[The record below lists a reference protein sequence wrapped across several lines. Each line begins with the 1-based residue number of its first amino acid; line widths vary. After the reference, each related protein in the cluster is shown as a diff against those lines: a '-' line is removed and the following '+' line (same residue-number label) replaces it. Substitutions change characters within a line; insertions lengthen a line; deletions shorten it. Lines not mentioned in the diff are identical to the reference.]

1 MAIQV
6 TGLFKNPTS
15 NLIHESPSM
24 KLVPIL
30 SFRGK
35 LDLDVHI
42 NNFGLDTIVYK
53 DINRALLQYDN
64 DIIDPYDRLIS
75 ALENYVIDNL
85 KTANT
90 INSVLTFTKV

>member
-24 KLVPIL
+24 KLVPIF

-35 LDLDVHI
+35 LDLDLHI
-42 NNFGLDTIVYK
+42 NDFGVDTIVYK
-53 DINRALLQYDN
+53 SIDRGLLQYDSN
-64 DIIDPYDRLIS
+64 IIDPYDKMIS

-85 KTANT
+85 KTVNS
-90 INSVLTFTKV
+90 INSAATFTKI

>member
-24 KLVPIL
+24 KLVPIF

-35 LDLDVHI
+35 LDLDLHI
-42 NNFGLDTIVYK
+42 NDFGVDTIVYK
-53 DINRALLQYDN
+53 SIDRGLLQYDSN
-64 DIIDPYDRLIS
+64 IIDPYDKMIS

-85 KTANT
+85 KTANS
-90 INSVLTFTKV
+90 INSAATFTKI

>member
-24 KLVPIL
+24 KLVPIF

-42 NNFGLDTIVYK
+42 NDFGVDTIVYK
-53 DINRALLQYDN
+53 SIDRGLLQYDSN
-64 DIIDPYDRLIS
+64 IIDPYDKTIS

-85 KTANT
+85 KTVNS
-90 INSVLTFTKV
+90 INSAATFTKI

>member
-30 SFRGK
+30 STKGK

-42 NNFGLDTIVYK
+42 NDFGVDTIVYK
-53 DINRALLQYDN
+53 SIDRGLLQYDSN
-64 DIIDPYDRLIS
+64 IIDPYDKMIS

-85 KTANT
+85 KTANS
-90 INSVLTFTKV
+90 INTGSTFTKI

>member
-15 NLIHESPSM
+15 NLIHESPLM
-24 KLVPIL
+24 KLVPIF

-35 LDLDVHI
+35 LDLDLHI
-42 NNFGLDTIVYK
+42 NDFGVDTIVYK
-53 DINRALLQYDN
+53 SIDRGLLQYDSN
-64 DIIDPYDRLIS
+64 IIDPYDKMIS

-85 KTANT
+85 KTVNS
-90 INSVLTFTKV
+90 INSAATFTKI

>member
-6 TGLFKNPTS
+6 TGLFRNPTS
-15 NLIHESPSM
+15 NLIHEAPYM
-24 KLVPIL
+24 KLIPIL

-35 LDLDVHI
+35 LDLDAHI

-53 DINRALLQYDN
+53 DINRTLLQYDN
-64 DIIDPYDRLIS
+64 NIMDPYDRLIS

>member
-30 SFRGK
+30 SHKGK

-42 NNFGLDTIVYK
+42 NDFGVDTIVYK
-53 DINRALLQYDN
+53 DIDRTLLQYN
-64 DIIDPYDRLIS
+64 NTTDPYDRIIQ
-75 ALENYVIDNL
+75 ALEEYVIQNL
-85 KTANT
+85 KNSNPINT
-90 INSVLTFTKV
+90 GSTFTKI

>member
-30 SFRGK
+30 SHKGK

-42 NNFGLDTIVYK
+42 NDFGVDTIVYK
-53 DINRALLQYDN
+53 DIDRTLLQYN
-64 DIIDPYDRLIS
+64 STTDPYDRIIQ
-75 ALENYVIDNL
+75 ALEEYVIQNL
-85 KTANT
+85 KNSNPINT
-90 INSVLTFTKV
+90 GSTFTKI

>member
-24 KLVPIL
+24 KLVPIF

-42 NNFGLDTIVYK
+42 NDFGVDTIVYK
-53 DINRALLQYDN
+53 SIDRGLLQYDSN
-64 DIIDPYDRLIS
+64 IIDPYDKMIS

-85 KTANT
+85 KTVNS
-90 INSVLTFTKV
+90 INSAATFTKI

>member
-6 TGLFKNPTS
+6 IGLFKNPTS

-30 SFRGK
+30 SHKGK

-42 NNFGLDTIVYK
+42 NDFGVDTIVYK
-53 DINRALLQYDN
+53 DIDRTLLQYN
-64 DIIDPYDRLIS
+64 NTTDPYDRIIQ
-75 ALENYVIDNL
+75 ALEEYVIQNL
-85 KTANT
+85 KNSNSINT
-90 INSVLTFTKV
+90 GSTFTKI

>member
-30 SFRGK
+30 SVKGK

-42 NNFGLDTIVYK
+42 NDFGVDTIVYK
-53 DINRALLQYDN
+53 SIDRSLLQYDSN
-64 DIIDPYDRLIS
+64 IIDPYDKMIS
-75 ALENYVIDNL
+75 ALENYVINNL
-85 KTANT
+85 KTANS
-90 INSVLTFTKV
+90 INSAATFTKI

>member
-24 KLVPIL
+24 KLVSIF

-42 NNFGLDTIVYK
+42 KDFGVDTIVYK
-53 DINRALLQYDN
+53 SIDRGLLQYDSN
-64 DIIDPYDRLIS
+64 IIDPYDKMIS

-85 KTANT
+85 KTANS
-90 INSVLTFTKV
+90 INSAATFTKI

>member
-24 KLVPIL
+24 KLVPIF

-42 NNFGLDTIVYK
+42 KDFGVDTIVYK
-53 DINRALLQYDN
+53 SIDRGLLQYDSN
-64 DIIDPYDRLIS
+64 IIDPYDKMIS

-85 KTANT
+85 KTANS
-90 INSVLTFTKV
+90 INSAATFTKI

>member
-24 KLVPIL
+24 KLVPIF

-42 NNFGLDTIVYK
+42 KDFGVDTIVYK
-53 DINRALLQYDN
+53 SIDRGLLQYDSN
-64 DIIDPYDRLIS
+64 IIDPYDKMIS

-85 KTANT
+85 KTVNS
-90 INSVLTFTKV
+90 INSAATFTKI